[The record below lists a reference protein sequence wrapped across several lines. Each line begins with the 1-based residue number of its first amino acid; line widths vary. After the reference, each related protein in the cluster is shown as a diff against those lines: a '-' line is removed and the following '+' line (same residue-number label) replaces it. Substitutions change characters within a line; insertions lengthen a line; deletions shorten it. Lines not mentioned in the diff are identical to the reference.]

1 MIFLA
6 STELGLLQTILD
18 GGLPLALL
26 VALVV
31 VARLYHQEK
40 TDHALSV
47 KACSDTVTELQKEF
61 TTKVEILF
69 RERLEFETENARVIL
84 RATEVMESVVNTLQ
98 KTNHT
103 LEDLID
109 D

>member
-1 MIFLA
+1 MIYFA

-40 TDHALSV
+40 TEHAASV
-47 KACSDTVTELQKEF
+47 KACSDTVSELQKEF
-61 TTKVEILF
+61 TEKVETLF
-69 RERLEFETENARVIL
+69 RERLEFETENAKIIM

-109 D
+109 E